1 MAFSDDGRA
10 LIVRQGTKVPSRL
23 DRIDLSTGTRTLF
36 REFAPADPTGLV
48 RIAFSDTAMKADASQ
63 YAYGYVKRLSTLFFA
78 APAAAPVVP
87 FHHPLL

>member
-1 MAFSDDGRA
+1 MAFSDDGWA
-10 LIVRQGTKVPSRL
+10 VIVRKGFEVPARL
-23 DRIDLSTGTRTLF
+23 DRIDLTTGARTLF

-78 APAAAPVVP
+78 AAAPVR
-87 FHHPLL
+87 